1 MMRVLLVVLGVFVWE
16 AVLIFQVGGYTIPDT
31 RACIRSPLVS
41 GSAKW
46 LSVRRRAGLDVR
58 LNISAWRIEKQLQA
72 PKGLCFRGKFRPA
85 WTTYTSCDAIG
96 RDITKTFGAT

>member
-1 MMRVLLVVLGVFVWE
+1 MTRVLLVVLGVFVWE

-31 RACIRSPLVS
+31 RACVRSPLVS

-72 PKGLCFRGKFRPA
+72 PKGLLFSREVSSGLD
-85 WTTYTSCDAIG
+85 YTLCDAIG